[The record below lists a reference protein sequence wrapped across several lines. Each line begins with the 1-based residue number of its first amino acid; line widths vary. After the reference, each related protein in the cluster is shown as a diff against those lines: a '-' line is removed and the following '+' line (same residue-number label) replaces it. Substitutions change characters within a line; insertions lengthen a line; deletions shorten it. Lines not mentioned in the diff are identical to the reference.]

1 MTYNISVKKEGL
13 FKDINSNYNKNNKGD
28 NMKIAISAES
38 TVDLPQELLDKYKIY
53 TLPFGVNMGEELVN
67 DGPGVSNQVFE
78 YVTKTGNLAKTS
90 AISPEQYLEHF
101 TKLKESYDAIIHF
114 SLSSQLSCA
123 YNNACLM
130 AKEMENVY
138 VVDTKTLSTGIALLA
153 IYATELVE
161 KGKSAEQIYNIMLEK
176 RESVQASF
184 VVEKLNFLYKGGR
197 CSALSLLGA
206 NILKIKPQ
214 ISLKNGKLVVAKK
227 LIGNMSKVLNKY
239 CDELFI
245 DNPNPDLSR
254 VFITSSSE
262 MPEVT
267 AELKKKLLDKGFK
280 VVYET
285 LAGGTISCHCGPNTL
300 GVLFLNK

>member
-1 MTYNISVKKEGL
+1 MKT
-13 FKDINSNYNKNNKGD
+13 KGD

-38 TVDLPQELLDKYKIY
+38 TVDLPQELLDKYKIH
-53 TLPFGVNMGEELVN
+53 TLPFGINMGAELVN
-67 DGPGVSNQVFE
+67 DGHGASKLVFE
-78 YVTKTGNLAKTS
+78 YFEKTGNLAKTS
-90 AISPEQYLEHF
+90 AVSPEQYMEHF

-114 SLSSQLSCA
+114 TLSSQLSCA

-130 AKEMENVY
+130 AKEFENVFI
-138 VVDTKTLSTGIALLA
+138 VDTKTLSTGIALLA
-153 IYATELVE
+153 IYASELVE
-161 KGKSAEQIYNIMLEK
+161 KGKSAEQIYNMALEK
-176 RESVQASF
+176 RDSVQASF

-245 DNPNPDLSR
+245 DNPNPDYER

-262 MPEVT
+262 MPEIK
-267 AELKKKLLDKGFK
+267 AELKKKLQEKGFK
-280 VVYET
+280 EVYET
-285 LAGGTISCHCGPNTL
+285 LAGGSISCHCGPNTL
-300 GVLFLNK
+300 GVLFFNK